1 MLLFI
6 TRVTHGMLE
15 NTLIVGDVIV
25 AVTFVVWRKVHI
37 VPFRLP
43 FVLSDIPGQ
52 IFSGFPGTLAF
63 PWSQIKSLLPAISSV
78 HKGSRLNKARP
89 FKNPYKT
96 FDCVRFLSITF
107 SSHYSAV
114 TQQSP
119 NVRSSDCKGQEGLS
133 DVTIHIENS
142 THLTTWRYFIHCHI
156 SAKERKI
163 LTLQSAP
170 RRKQSIY
177 ATWTSPIMHFSCAPQ
192 ILHNLGFSF
201 LLGITVAPREIE
213 NNTYAKFLRANKVHY
228 GRCASG
234 VWPRKEGLNGVTRPK
249 IKSIAVKN
257 GKF

>member
-1 MLLFI
+1 M
-6 TRVTHGMLE
+6 VE

-25 AVTFVVWRKVHI
+25 ASPS
-37 VPFRLP
+37 PFGGRYISFHSGCHSFCLTC
-43 FVLSDIPGQ
+43 LPGQ

-63 PWSQIKSLLPAISSV
+63 PWSQVKSLLPAISSV
-78 HKGSRLNKARP
+78 QKGSRLNKARP

-96 FDCVRFLSITF
+96 FDCVRFISITF
-107 SSHYSAV
+107 SSHYSVV

-163 LTLQSAP
+163 LTLLSAP
-170 RRKQSIY
+170 RRKHSIY
-177 ATWTSPIMHFSCAPQ
+177 ATCTSPIMHFICAPQ
-192 ILHNLGFSF
+192 ILHNLCFSF
-201 LLGITVAPREIE
+201 LLAITAVPREIE
-213 NNTYAKFLRANKVHY
+213 SNAYAKFLRANKVHY

-234 VWPRKEGLNGVTRPK
+234 LWPRKEGLNGVTRPK
-249 IKSIAVKN
+249 IKSIAVKT